1 MKFDY
6 TAVNNKNKK
15 ISGSKTADSRA
26 EVVQFLREKGLTP
39 IEIKENTTGKD
50 APSSIW
56 NMEINTVDIHK
67 YKLKPK
73 RLLILMNQMALMMKS
88 GISLSMSMEVMIDT
102 EKDAKL
108 KQMLE
113 EINSLL
119 YSGIPLSEA
128 MGQFAAF
135 PEVVIN
141 LVQAGEANGRLDM
154 SFQQASLIM
163 QKEIALTGKVKSAMM
178 YPLFLIILTIALVIV
193 LTMFVLPKF
202 AGIFTDFGAELPAL
216 TKGVM
221 AFSNF
226 LIDYWPYILLV
237 VAIIVIPIVYLKK
250 TSKKFLYWWHKTEL
264 KIPLIG
270 NVLRV
275 NAVARW
281 CRMMSTLTDAGVT
294 ILRSLELSRDVIS
307 NMFVK
312 EQLGDIIEDVKVGVA
327 INAALAKN
335 PLFDPILVSMV
346 RVGEES
352 GMLTD
357 SLLKMA
363 DLFEEQADEAVKK
376 MTDMMTPIMTIVIGV
391 VVGTVVLSV
400 VIPMFGM
407 YDIIQ

>member
-15 ISGSKTADSRA
+15 ISGSKVAESRA

-39 IEIKENTTGKD
+39 IEIKENKTGKD

-73 RLLILMNQMALMMKS
+73 RLMILMNQMALMMKS

-113 EINSLL
+113 EISSLL
-119 YSGIPLSEA
+119 YSGVTLSEA
-128 MGQFAAF
+128 MAQFAAF

-154 SFQQASLIM
+154 SFQQATLIL
-163 QKEIALTGKVKSAMM
+163 QKEIALTGKIKGAMM
-178 YPLFLIILTIALVIV
+178 YPLFLIILTIALVII
-193 LTMFVLPKF
+193 LTVFVLPAF
-202 AGIFTDFGAELPAL
+202 AGIFSDFGAELPAL

-226 LIDYWPYILLV
+226 LINYWPWIILV
-237 VAIIVIPIVYLKK
+237 VAVIVVPIVYLNK
-250 TSKKFLYWWHKTEL
+250 TSRTFRYNLHKFEL

-270 NVLRV
+270 PVLKT

-294 ILRSLELSRDVIS
+294 ILRSLELSRDVIG
-307 NMFVK
+307 NLYVK
-312 EQLGDIIEDVKVGVA
+312 EQLSGVIEDVKIGIA
-327 INAALAKN
+327 INAALSKN
-335 PLFDPILVSMV
+335 SLFDPILVSMV

-363 DLFEEQADEAVKK
+363 DLFEEQADESVKK
-376 MTDMMTPIMTIVIGV
+376 MTDMMTPVMTIVIGI

>member
-15 ISGSKTADSRA
+15 VSGSKVAESRS

-39 IEIKENTTGKD
+39 IEIKENTSGKD

-56 NMEINTVDIHK
+56 QMEINTVDIHK
-67 YKLKPK
+67 YKMKKK
-73 RLLILMNQMALMMKS
+73 RLMILMNQMALMMRS
-88 GISLSMSMEVMIDT
+88 GISLSLAMEVMIDT
-102 EKDAKL
+102 EKDKNL
-108 KQMLE
+108 KNLLE

-128 MGQFAAF
+128 MQQFAAF
-135 PEVVIN
+135 PDVVVN

-154 SFQQASLIM
+154 SFQQSALIL
-163 QKEIALTGKVKSAMM
+163 QKEIALTGKIKGAMA
-178 YPLFLIILTIALVIV
+178 YPLFLVVLTIALVIL
-193 LTMFVLPKF
+193 LTVFVLPTF
-202 AGIFTDFGAELPAL
+202 AGIFTEFGSDLPL
-216 TKGVM
+216 ITKCVM

-226 LIDYWPYILLV
+226 LIDYWPYIIIGVAV
-237 VAIIVIPIVYLKK
+237 VVIPIVYLNK
-250 TSKKFLYWWHKTEL
+250 TSPAFQMWWCRLQL
-264 KIPLIG
+264 KIPLVG
-270 NVLRV
+270 PVLRIS
-275 NAVARW
+275 AIARW

-294 ILRSLELSRDVIS
+294 ILRSLELSRDVIT
-307 NMFVK
+307 NLHIK
-312 EQLGDIIEDVKVGVA
+312 EQLNDVIEDVKVGIA
-327 INAALAKN
+327 INTALSKN

-363 DLFEEQADEAVKK
+363 DLFEEQSDESVKK
-376 MTDMMTPIMTIVIGV
+376 MTDAMTPLMTIIIGI

-407 YDIIQ
+407 YDIIG